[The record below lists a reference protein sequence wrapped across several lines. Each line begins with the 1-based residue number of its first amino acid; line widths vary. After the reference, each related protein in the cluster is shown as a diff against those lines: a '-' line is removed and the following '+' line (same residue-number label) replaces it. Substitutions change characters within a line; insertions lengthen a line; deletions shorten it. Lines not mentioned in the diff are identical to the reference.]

1 MAQFDVHRNPNSAT
15 RARIPY
21 LLDVQSDLLDPLAT
35 RVVVPLC
42 KPEVLSGKPAERLN
56 PAFEIE
62 GRKLLM
68 LTPELAG
75 VSRKALG
82 ERVTN
87 LTAERAAI
95 IAALDLV
102 LDGKVA
108 IKPFVETHPLDDINQ
123 VFDAVHHREISR
135 RAVLVPA

>member
-1 MAQFDVHRNPNSAT
+1 MAQFDVYRNPNAAM

-21 LLDVQSDLLDPLAT
+21 LLDVQCGLLDTLAT
-35 RVVVPLC
+35 RIVVPLC

-56 PAFEIE
+56 PEFMVE

-75 VSRKALG
+75 VARKALG
-82 ERVTN
+82 ERVAN
-87 LTAERAAI
+87 LAAERAAI

-102 LDGKVA
+102 LTG
-108 IKPFVETHPLDDINQ
+108 I
-123 VFDAVHHREISR
+123 
-135 RAVLVPA
+135 

>member
-1 MAQFDVHRNPNSAT
+1 MGQFDVYRNAHPAT

-21 LLDVQSDLLDPLAT
+21 LLDVQSDLLDILAT

-42 KPEVLSGKPAERLN
+42 KPEVLKGKLAERLN
-56 PAFEIE
+56 PLLEVE
-62 GRKLLM
+62 GRRMVM

-82 ERVTN
+82 EPVGN
-87 LTAERAAI
+87 LAHERASI

-102 LDGKVA
+102 FTG
-108 IKPFVETHPLDDINQ
+108 I
-123 VFDAVHHREISR
+123 
-135 RAVLVPA
+135 